1 MLLLDISNANEPET
15 RGLTQTQAQDTSDAN
30 TFLMKRYPTPESRAQ
45 YDEEVNGFRSVKQVS
60 SIIRLYGSY
69 SHGDECN
76 ILLEY
81 ADKGTLEEY
90 FKNETPPSRAA
101 DIIKFWEN
109 LFQLIKGLKA
119 IHSVREYVVKPLPSR
134 L

>member
-1 MLLLDISNANEPET
+1 
-15 RGLTQTQAQDTSDAN
+15 
-30 TFLMKRYPTPESRAQ
+30 
-45 YDEEVNGFRSVKQVS
+45 VKHAD
-60 SIIRLYGSY
+60 SIIKYYGSY
-69 SHGDECN
+69 THGNEFN

-90 FKNETPPSRAA
+90 FQTESPPSRGG

-119 IHSVREYVVKPLPSR
+119 IHSVRE
-134 L
+134 